1 MNEVETRNELV
12 NVFTYVVIADRTDVR
27 DNLRMFLTFDLKL
40 HSLWNMKNNILQ
52 IVSYNCQ
59 GLNSVEKLRDVFDY
73 LKSKNCN
80 IYCLQDTHF
89 TKNDET
95 AIKNQWGEECI
106 FNSFASNQRGV
117 AILLSNYFGYKY

>member
-1 MNEVETRNELV
+1 MNEVETRNEQV

-59 GLNSVEKLRDVFDY
+59 GLNSVEKRRDVFDY

-80 IYCLQDTHF
+80 IYSLQD
-89 TKNDET
+89 
-95 AIKNQWGEECI
+95 
-106 FNSFASNQRGV
+106 SPS
-117 AILLSNYFGYKY
+117 Y